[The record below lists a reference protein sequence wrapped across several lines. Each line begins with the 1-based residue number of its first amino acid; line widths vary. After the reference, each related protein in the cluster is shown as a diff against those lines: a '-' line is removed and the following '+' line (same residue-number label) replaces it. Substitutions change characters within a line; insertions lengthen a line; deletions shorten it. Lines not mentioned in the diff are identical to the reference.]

1 MLLARPG
8 SAPAVSISAGHYL
21 RQTAVITLFNPKA
34 IVFYMAF
41 FPLFIDPARHQGLL
55 TFSVMAQTF
64 LYGLAMTLLTHHLA
78 ERMRAR
84 SQLGQALERLAGLC
98 LVGFGLKLA
107 LSR

>member
-1 MLLARPG
+1 
-8 SAPAVSISAGHYL
+8 
-21 RQTAVITLFNPKA
+21 
-34 IVFYMAF
+34 MAF

-84 SQLGQALERLAGLC
+84 SQLGQAAGAPGRP
-98 LVGFGLKLA
+98 VPGRFRPQA
-107 LSR
+107 RAQPLSGAARSVAAIS

>member
-1 MLLARPG
+1 
-8 SAPAVSISAGHYL
+8 
-21 RQTAVITLFNPKA
+21 
-34 IVFYMAF
+34 MAF

-55 TFSVMAQTF
+55 TFSVMALTF

-84 SQLGQALERLAGLC
+84 PQLGQALERLAGLC

-107 LSR
+107 VSR